1 MRTSMVRERSE
12 RSKDAQT
19 SFIKRRRMVQIGGE
33 QAREAR
39 PNRTSVR
46 DRARDAQ
53 MRRQDVPLFAVWYL
67 SGEWM
72 PHPKGGAEQKM
83 LALLARK

>member
-1 MRTSMVRERSE
+1 M
-12 RSKDAQT
+12 

-39 PNRTSVR
+39 PNRAPAR

-53 MRRQDVPLFAVWYL
+53 MRRQDVPLFVV
-67 SGEWM
+67 
-72 PHPKGGAEQKM
+72 
-83 LALLARK
+83 

>member
-1 MRTSMVRERSE
+1 MVRERSV

-19 SFIKRRRMVQIGGE
+19 SFIKRRRMVQVGGE

-39 PNRTSVR
+39 PNRARAR

-53 MRRQDVPLFAVWYL
+53 MRRQDVPLFAV
-67 SGEWM
+67 
-72 PHPKGGAEQKM
+72 
-83 LALLARK
+83 